1 MVTDHGRSRQ
11 FLGLHCSECLLCSL
25 LSVESILPIG
35 MRPIALGPIQARRC
49 PGPREPRCA
58 PLDGI
63 SRGQLG
69 SLGTELRPNTLPRG
83 VCQQHRSAPLRSRT
97 GRLVAPCSPPIPGSR
112 TAGSNAGS
120 SGWTEHPGELLR
132 AGGRC
137 RWSGRCAATSAC
149 VPHNQCLSRGSLTDR
164 PDSHCRTAGFNAR
177 SSGWT
182 EHPGALLRAGAC
194 CRWSGRC
201 APTPAGVPHN
211 QCLSWGSLTDR
222 PDSDCRT
229 AGFNVRSSG
238 WTEHPGALLRAG
250 ACYRW
255 SGAALPHPHACRTT
269 SASPGGP

>member
-1 MVTDHGRSRQ
+1 MGSAEASSAALERS
-11 FLGLHCSECLLCSL
+11 SA
-25 LSVESILPIG
+25 PT
-35 MRPIALGPIQARRC
+35 RC
-49 PGPREPRCA
+49 PEVFA
-58 PLDGI
+58 
-63 SRGQLG
+63 S
-69 SLGTELRPNTLPRG
+69 STA
-83 VCQQHRSAPLRSRT
+83 QHRSARERGDWLLPAR
-97 GRLVAPCSPPIPGSR
+97 PPIPGSR

-164 PDSHCRTAGFNAR
+164 PDSDCRTAGFNAR

-222 PDSDCRT
+222 PDS
-229 AGFNVRSSG
+229 GWRSLARCPWLRSPPLPAPWPGSASG
-238 WTEHPGALLRAG
+238 WPRRSITPSAFPGSKGPISPPWWLCSPTATGR
-250 ACYRW
+250 
-255 SGAALPHPHACRTT
+255 GAAPR
-269 SASPGGP
+269 